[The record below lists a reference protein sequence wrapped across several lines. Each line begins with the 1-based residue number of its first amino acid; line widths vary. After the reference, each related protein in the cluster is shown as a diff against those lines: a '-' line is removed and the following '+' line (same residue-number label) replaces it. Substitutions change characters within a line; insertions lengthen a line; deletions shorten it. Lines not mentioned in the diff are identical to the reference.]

1 MIKSMTGFGRAE
13 AQDEQHKFTVEIK
26 SVNHRYLDF
35 NIKMPKKLSFFDSA
49 IRTLLK
55 EYMLRGKVDIF
66 ISYEDFTQSHMIL
79 QYNQDVASQYMAYFK
94 KMADTFGI
102 CNDITAAELG
112 RFQDVFTME
121 EQAPDEE
128 ELWNF
133 LEGPLHEACRKFVE
147 TRQREGANLK
157 QDLLGKLDGLEAKV
171 DVVEKRSPEVVK
183 AYLEKLEA
191 KMHELLEDNQID
203 DSRIAAEVILF
214 SDKICNDEE
223 TVRLRSHIHGMRKIL
238 DEDEGVGRKMDFMA
252 QEMNRE
258 ANTILSKSND
268 LTVSNAAID
277 LKTEIEKVREQIQNV
292 E

>member
-79 QYNQDVASQYMAYFK
+79 QYNHEVASQYMAYFK

-121 EQAPDEE
+121 EVDSDEK
-128 ELWNF
+128 ELWGL
-133 LEGPLHEACRKFVE
+133 LERVLRKACEQFVE
-147 TRQREGANLK
+147 TRKTEGRTSGLIFCRNLIRCLK
-157 QDLLGKLDGLEAKV
+157 
-171 DVVEKRSPEVVK
+171 
-183 AYLEKLEA
+183 KLEWWRSV
-191 KMHELLEDNQID
+191 HRRF
-203 DSRIAAEVILF
+203 SRSIGRNW
-214 SDKICNDEE
+214 KI
-223 TVRLRSHIHGMRKIL
+223 R
-238 DEDEGVGRKMDFMA
+238 
-252 QEMNRE
+252 
-258 ANTILSKSND
+258 
-268 LTVSNAAID
+268 
-277 LKTEIEKVREQIQNV
+277 
-292 E
+292 

>member
-1 MIKSMTGFGRAE
+1 MRKSSG
-13 AQDEQHKFTVEIK
+13 
-26 SVNHRYLDF
+26 
-35 NIKMPKKLSFFDSA
+35 
-49 IRTLLK
+49 
-55 EYMLRGKVDIF
+55 IF
-66 ISYEDFTQSHMIL
+66 WRVQ
-79 QYNQDVASQYMAYFK
+79 
-94 KMADTFGI
+94 
-102 CNDITAAELG
+102 
-112 RFQDVFTME
+112 
-121 EQAPDEE
+121 
-128 ELWNF
+128 
-133 LEGPLHEACRKFVE
+133 LHEACRKFVE

-183 AYLEKLEA
+183 AYREKLEA

-238 DEDEGVGRKMDFMA
+238 DENEGVGRKMDFMA

-268 LTVSNAAID
+268 LIVSNAAID
-277 LKTEIEKVREQIQNV
+277 LKTEIEKIREQIQNI